1 MLHDMAVIRSA
12 GLRGFRSTVAELGG
26 DADALAAEA
35 GVPVEALDTD
45 DLLVEDL
52 AVATVLELAAARLAC
67 PDLGLRVASRQ
78 DLGMLGTLAL
88 AVQNSPTMRDALE
101 CTSRYLFLHARSLS
115 LSLEPDPYGA
125 RGVVAIRYG
134 TAPGLPTPVQGTDI
148 GLGVLHRMVTRLAGG
163 AYGLRTVEL
172 PYDPPAPLRRYEEF
186 FGVEVRPGRPA
197 ALLRVPSSLAD
208 QPIAGS
214 DEGTRRIA
222 LAFLAGRS
230 PEAAVDLTARVHAA
244 VAQALGTAE
253 VELAAVA
260 RLLAQ
265 HPRTLQR
272 RLAAEGTSFGAVVD
286 EVRRDA
292 AWRYLTTTDLP
303 LGQVAGLVG
312 LSEQAVLTRCCRRWF
327 GATPSAVRRAAS

>member
-1 MLHDMAVIRSA
+1 MAVIRSA
-12 GLRGFRSTVAELGG
+12 GLRGFRATVAELGG
-26 DADALAAEA
+26 DADALVREV
-35 GVPVEALDTD
+35 GLPVEALDTD
-45 DLLVEDL
+45 DLLVDDL
-52 AVATVLELAAARLAC
+52 AVATVLEVAAARLDC

-101 CTSRYLFLHARSLS
+101 CTSRYLFLHSRSLS
-115 LSLEPDPYGA
+115 LSLEPDPYA
-125 RGVVAIRYG
+125 VRGVVAIRYG
-134 TAPGLPTPVQGTDI
+134 SAPGLPDPVQGTDI
-148 GLGVLHRMVTRLAGG
+148 GLGVLHRMVARLVGG
-163 AYGLRTVEL
+163 PYGLRTVEL
-172 PYDPPAPLRRYEEF
+172 PYHPPAPVARYEEF

-197 ALLRVPSSLAD
+197 ALLRVPASLAD
-208 QPIAGS
+208 RPVAGS

-230 PEAAVDLTARVHAA
+230 PEAPVDLTARVHAA

-253 VELAAVA
+253 VELPAVA
-260 RLLAQ
+260 RLLAV

-272 RLAAEGTSFGAVVD
+272 RLAGEGTTFAAVVD
-286 EVRRDA
+286 EVRRDT

-312 LSEQAVLTRCCRRWF
+312 LAEQAVLTRCCRRWF
-327 GATPSAVRRAAS
+327 GATPTAVRRAAR